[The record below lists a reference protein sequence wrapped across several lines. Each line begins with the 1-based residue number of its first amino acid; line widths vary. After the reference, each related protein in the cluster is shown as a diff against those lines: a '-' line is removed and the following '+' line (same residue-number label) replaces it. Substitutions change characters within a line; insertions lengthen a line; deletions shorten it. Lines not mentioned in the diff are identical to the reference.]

1 MVSYINNVRIT
12 RMVVV
17 VLIGKRRKVV
27 RMIPDNYSCFE
38 QHEAE
43 QDRWLKMLP
52 KCRECKEHIQDE
64 YCYKINGEYIC
75 ESCMEEHRVSVD
87 TLID

>member
-1 MVSYINNVRIT
+1 
-12 RMVVV
+12 
-17 VLIGKRRKVV
+17 
-27 RMIPDNYSCFE
+27 MIPDNYSRFE

-52 KCRECKEHIQDE
+52 KCRECKEPIQDE
-64 YCYKINGEYIC
+64 YCYMENGECTC

-87 TLID
+87 TLIN